1 MLESLKKL
9 ALKTLPQLAFFYK
22 YLKYRIVIYFFLS
35 LFVGILDGFGLA
47 MFVPL
52 LEFVSDKGEVAS
64 ANQLG
69 NLSFIVDF
77 IAGLGL
83 KMTLDVVLCFVFL
96 IFVLKGLASWGSEY
110 LNAIYQQYFI
120 KRVRVDNINA
130 LLEYDYH
137 AFAKSDAGQIQ
148 NTLSGEV
155 ERVTAAFSAYMQI
168 IQQLVLVL
176 SYMGL
181 AFMSNPGFA
190 IVVVFAGLGANLVFK
205 TLFKKT
211 KELSKSVVESTSA
224 FQGLL
229 IQTVAFFKYLTAT
242 ASAEKLRVK
251 LLNRVGDIEQSNK
264 KMGILNALV
273 IGLRDPLLVGIVC
286 VTIFIETHYLGGKLA
301 TIILS
306 LLFFYRGLSAVAIL
320 QPAYN
325 RFLVYSGSMDN
336 MRLFLADLQS
346 KKKSQ
351 GTVRIEVE
359 EGAPFVLREM
369 SFAFGDFKILKSL
382 DLSIEKNETVA
393 FVGESGSGKTTLMNV
408 LTGLLQPTEG
418 HLLYYGHDVRGLDYD
433 FIQRKIGYITQEPV
447 IFDDTVYNNVTFW
460 AEKNEANVLKFNRS
474 IEQSK
479 SVEFVEGFPDK
490 EETRLGN
497 NGINLSGGQKQR
509 ISIARELYKDIEFLF
524 MDEATS
530 ALDSETERHI
540 QSSIDSLKGKY
551 TIIIIAHRLS
561 TIKNAD
567 RVVVM
572 KAGEIEQVGKYA
584 ELIEKSDSFRRM
596 VELQEL

>member
-148 NTLSGEV
+148 NTLTGEV
-155 ERVTAAFSAYMQI
+155 ERVTSAYVSYMQI

-176 SYMGL
+176 SYMAL

-224 FQGLL
+224 FQAFL
-229 IQTVAFFKYLTAT
+229 IHNDAFFK
-242 ASAEKLRVK
+242 
-251 LLNRVGDIEQSNK
+251 
-264 KMGILNALV
+264 
-273 IGLRDPLLVGIVC
+273 
-286 VTIFIETHYLGGKLA
+286 
-301 TIILS
+301 
-306 LLFFYRGLSAVAIL
+306 
-320 QPAYN
+320 
-325 RFLVYSGSMDN
+325 
-336 MRLFLADLQS
+336 
-346 KKKSQ
+346 
-351 GTVRIEVE
+351 
-359 EGAPFVLREM
+359 
-369 SFAFGDFKILKSL
+369 
-382 DLSIEKNETVA
+382 
-393 FVGESGSGKTTLMNV
+393 
-408 LTGLLQPTEG
+408 
-418 HLLYYGHDVRGLDYD
+418 
-433 FIQRKIGYITQEPV
+433 
-447 IFDDTVYNNVTFW
+447 
-460 AEKNEANVLKFNRS
+460 
-474 IEQSK
+474 
-479 SVEFVEGFPDK
+479 
-490 EETRLGN
+490 
-497 NGINLSGGQKQR
+497 
-509 ISIARELYKDIEFLF
+509 
-524 MDEATS
+524 
-530 ALDSETERHI
+530 
-540 QSSIDSLKGKY
+540 
-551 TIIIIAHRLS
+551 
-561 TIKNAD
+561 
-567 RVVVM
+567 
-572 KAGEIEQVGKYA
+572 
-584 ELIEKSDSFRRM
+584 
-596 VELQEL
+596 

>member
-1 MLESLKKL
+1 M
-9 ALKTLPQLAFFYK
+9 A
-22 YLKYRIVIYFFLS
+22 
-35 LFVGILDGFGLA
+35 
-47 MFVPL
+47 
-52 LEFVSDKGEVAS
+52 
-64 ANQLG
+64 
-69 NLSFIVDF
+69 
-77 IAGLGL
+77 
-83 KMTLDVVLCFVFL
+83 
-96 IFVLKGLASWGSEY
+96 
-110 LNAIYQQYFI
+110 
-120 KRVRVDNINA
+120 
-130 LLEYDYH
+130 
-137 AFAKSDAGQIQ
+137 
-148 NTLSGEV
+148 
-155 ERVTAAFSAYMQI
+155 
-168 IQQLVLVL
+168 
-176 SYMGL
+176 L

-351 GTVRIEVE
+351 GTERIKVE

-460 AEKNEANVLKFNRS
+460 AEKNEANVLKFNRA

-584 ELIEKSDSFRRM
+584 ELIEKSESFRRM